1 MSGSPSTRKARIANA
16 ANVMYTNAVYWPNHR
31 FYNGDTP
38 GSLNYGCINRV
49 YYAFANVMADGGVF
63 LSDEWADATAPCDGV
78 QGALGSLMHLKQR
91 YPHLQV
97 VLSIG
102 GGNSAET
109 FPIVASNTLLRD
121 NFARSA
127 RGLVEASGLDG
138 IDTPVVWEYPCSP
151 QQGAD
156 FLALLAAIRLHLH
169 EDHYLLTAALPA
181 AKQVLQNIDLRR
193 ASEYIDAINLMAY
206 DFFGSWTH
214 RSGHHAQLYAM
225 NKDEP
230 SGSSGVQHI
239 MAAGVPAKKILLGI
253 PLFGRSFLHVS
264 GPGHKFRGA
273 GGEEGS
279 FEYSNLPRRGTKE
292 QVDKRAVAAQCV
304 GGDGGFVTYDN
315 PDTVKIKAAFC
326 KQKGL
331 GGLCYWSAP
340 SDAKDTK
347 RSLITAGFRALHSS

>member
-1 MSGSPSTRKARIANA
+1 MTNTSPSSRKSRIASA

-31 FYNGDTP
+31 LYNGDTP
-38 GSLNYGCINRV
+38 GALNYGCINRV
-49 YYAFANVMADGGVF
+49 YYAFANVTADGGVF

-102 GGNSAET
+102 GGASSET
-109 FPIVASNTLLRD
+109 FPIVAANTILRD

-138 IDTPVVWEYPCSP
+138 IDIVWEYPCSP
-151 QQGAD
+151 QQGND
-156 FLALLAAIRLHLH
+156 FLALLAAIRIHLP
-169 EDHYLLTAALPA
+169 EDRYLLTAALPA
-181 AKQVLQNIDLRR
+181 AKPILQNIDCRG
-193 ASEYIDAINLMAY
+193 AAEYLDVINLMAY
-206 DFFGSWTH
+206 DFFGPWTI
-214 RSGHHAQLYAM
+214 RSGHQAQLYAM
-225 NKDEP
+225 SKDEP
-230 SGSSGVQHI
+230 SGSSGVQFL
-239 MAAGVPAKKILLGI
+239 MASGVPAKKILLGI
-253 PLFGRSFLHVS
+253 PLFGRSFLGVT
-264 GPGHKFRGA
+264 GPGHKFRA
-273 GGEEGS
+273 TGGEEGS
-279 FEYSNLPRRGTKE
+279 FEYNTLPRRGTKE

-315 PDTVKIKAAFC
+315 PDTVKIKAVFC
-326 KQKGL
+326 KQKSL

-340 SDAKDTK
+340 SDAKDSK